1 MTKRVACCSCRQ
13 LQIRCTA
20 EPAKVS
26 LCHCLE
32 CQRRTGSPFGV
43 AAFFEA
49 SSTEVIETSRS
60 YQRGTDADFQSRS
73 PSAERVSPR
82 SFGIHLESLQPL
94 RSLSVASP
102 IRCSPVPRKPCT
114 ANTATA
120 GFLHPLKDNR
130 GHLCHV
136 GNRSVHQFRSRRR
149 RGTFR

>member
-60 YQRGTDADFQSRS
+60 YQRGTDSGFPITFHFCGTCGSTVFWY
-73 PSAERVSPR
+73 PS
-82 SFGIHLESLQPL
+82 
-94 RSLSVASP
+94 
-102 IRCSPVPRKPCT
+102 RKPT
-114 ANTATA
+114 AIAVA
-120 GFLHPLKDNR
+120 
-130 GHLCHV
+130 V
-136 GNRSVHQFRSRRR
+136 GCFADPMFPGPTQAVYSQHRHGWLPTSIER
-149 RGTFR
+149 